1 MLLGGKDPGCHL
13 LLLASL
19 ENGKPEELPQKKAH
33 LPFSWVVFQDWDMK
47 QSVYHAPFDP
57 SEVETAFLQGFDD
70 LS

>member
-33 LPFSWVVFQDWDMK
+33 LPFSWVVFTLGNS
-47 QSVYHAPFDP
+47 QSFCH
-57 SEVETAFLQGFDD
+57 
-70 LS
+70 